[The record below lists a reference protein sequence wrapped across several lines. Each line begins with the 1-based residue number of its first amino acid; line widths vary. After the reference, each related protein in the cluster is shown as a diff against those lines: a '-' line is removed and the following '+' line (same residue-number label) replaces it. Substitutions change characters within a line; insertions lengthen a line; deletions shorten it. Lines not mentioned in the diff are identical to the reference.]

1 VSKVS
6 VISSSVVGEVAYLRI
21 RGRIVHGEGA
31 AAAVQRAIFRCA
43 ASYFS
48 LLVVDLCGVD
58 LMDAAGLSAL
68 VVAYSAAQALGSR
81 FELRNVPPRIS
92 QLLTVTRLDAIF
104 LPAESAQRRLQA

>member
-1 VSKVS
+1 VSKAT

-31 AAAVQRAIFRCA
+31 AAAVQRAIVRCA

-48 LLVVDLCGVD
+48 LLVVDLRCVD

-68 VVAYSAAQALGSR
+68 VVAHSAAQALGSR
-81 FELRNVPPRIS
+81 FRLTNVAPRIA
-92 QLLTVTRLDAIF
+92 QLLTVTRLDPIF
-104 LPAESAQRRLQA
+104 LPTESAQRRLQA